1 MSSKNNRFT
10 VIQPI
15 IIALSIVAG
24 ILISNKLNDRK
35 SPFSSGRSSMD
46 SGSKLDLIL
55 QYIENEY
62 VDSVDVNAIIEKVI
76 PEVLEELDPHSSYIS
91 SEEFQ
96 DMNDPLEGEFEGIGV
111 QFNIQ
116 KDTTII
122 VQVIS
127 GGPSEKVSIKP
138 GDRIIKVNDSLIA
151 GNGITSKNIVRLLKG
166 PKGTKVKV
174 GIKRNGEK
182 NLIDFVITRDKIP
195 FYSIEAS
202 YMPRP
207 EIGYVKISRFAMTT
221 YDEFRK
227 HCDRLRGEGMKK
239 LIIDLRGNGGGYLN
253 ASTNIANELLEKG
266 EMIVYTEGKA
276 TPKREYLSDKNG
288 AYRNLELVLLVDE
301 LSASA
306 SEILAGAIQDNDRG
320 TLIGRRTFG
329 KGLVMDQRQFNDMSA
344 LRLTIARYYTPSGRC
359 IQKPYGEGNDAY
371 YHEIDERYD
380 HGEFT
385 EKDSIEFVDTLK
397 YKTKGGR
404 TVYGGG
410 GIMPD
415 VFIPLDTTGYSEYLS
430 KITNLGL
437 LYEFCFGYADNNREA
452 LSKLSTPEMFQKFVE
467 KNNILD
473 AFIAFA
479 KKAGIEPNNAQIKHS
494 KKVIENRLSA
504 YIARNIID
512 DKGFYPIFL
521 QIDNAF
527 LKAIEVLESEAELS
541 RSGA

>member
-15 IIALSIVAG
+15 IIALSIVVG
-24 ILISNKLNDRK
+24 ILISNTLNNK
-35 SPFSSGRSSMD
+35 QSSFSTGRNSTD
-46 SGSKLDLIL
+46 NVSKLDLIL
-55 QYIENEY
+55 KYIENEY
-62 VDSVDVNAIIEKVI
+62 VDSVNVEEIIEKVI
-76 PEVLEELDPHSSYIS
+76 PAVLEELDPHSSYIS

-122 VQVIS
+122 VQVIA
-127 GGPSEKVSIKP
+127 GGPSEKVNIKP

-151 GNGITSKNIVRLLKG
+151 GNGITSKKIVRLLKG

-174 GIKRNGEK
+174 GIKRGAENE
-182 NLIDFVITRDKIP
+182 LIDFVITRDKIP
-195 FYSIEAS
+195 FYSIEAA
-202 YMPRP
+202 YMPTP
-207 EIGYVKISRFAMTT
+207 DIGYVKISRFAMTT
-221 YDEFRK
+221 YDEFRN
-227 HCDRLRGEGMKK
+227 HCDKLRADGMKK
-239 LIIDLRGNGGGYLN
+239 MIIDLRGNGGGYLN
-253 ASTNIANELLEKG
+253 ASTNIANELLDKG

-276 TPKREYLSDKNG
+276 TPKQEYISDKKG
-288 AYRNLELVLLVDE
+288 AYRNIELVLLVDE

-359 IQKPYGEGNDAY
+359 IQKPYGQGNDAY
-371 YHEIDERYD
+371 FHEIDQRYE
-380 HGEFT
+380 HGEFLV
-385 EKDSIEFVDTLK
+385 KDSIEFTDTLK

-404 TVYGGG
+404 VVYGGG

-415 VFIPLDTTGYSEYLS
+415 IFIPLDTTGYSDYLS
-430 KITNLGL
+430 KVTNLGL
-437 LYEFCFGYADNNREA
+437 LYEFSFEYADKNRET
-452 LSKLSTPEMFQKFVE
+452 LSMLTEPAMFQAFVQNKKIINTFIKFAE
-467 KNNILD
+467 
-473 AFIAFA
+473 
-479 KKAGIEPNNAQIKHS
+479 KAGIEPNEIQIEHS
-494 KKVIENRLSA
+494 KAVLENRLAA
-504 YIARNIID
+504 YIARNILD

-521 QIDNAF
+521 QIDKAF
-527 LKAIEVLESEAELS
+527 LKAIEVLESEERLI
-541 RSGA
+541 GGGI